1 MDKIKIGKIVGTH
14 GLKGEVKIRS
24 SSDFGEERFKKG
36 NFIIVSY
43 QGNELELEI
52 VSSRVHKSNYLVSFK
67 DNQDIN
73 LVEKFIGSFVY
84 GFKDKDLLDDDE
96 YFYDDLIGLEVSSI
110 EGKKIGIVTS
120 IYNNGRHDILNIDYN
135 GKNVAIPYV
144 DAFIKDVDID
154 NKVIIVELI
163 KGLIDEDWYFDVISR
178 NVYWFFKYFNYKKNY
193 W

>member
-43 QGNELELEI
+43 KGNELELEI

-84 GFKDKDLLDDDE
+84 GFKDKGLLDDDE
-96 YFYDDLIGLEVSSI
+96 YFYDDLVGLEVSSI
-110 EGKKIGIVTS
+110 KGKKIGIVTS

-163 KGLIDEDWYFDVISR
+163 KGLIDED
-178 NVYWFFKYFNYKKNY
+178 
-193 W
+193 

>member
-24 SSDFGEERFKKG
+24 SSDFGEERFKNG

-52 VSSRVHKSNYLVSFK
+52 VSSRVHKSSYLVSFK

-84 GFKDKDLLDDDE
+84 GFKDKGLLNDDE
-96 YFYDDLIGLEVSSI
+96 YFYDDLVGLEVSSI
-110 EGKKIGIVTS
+110 KGKKIGIVTS

-163 KGLIDEDWYFDVISR
+163 KGLIDED
-178 NVYWFFKYFNYKKNY
+178 
-193 W
+193 